1 MQIPSRTWPQDF
13 GIHRAYFH
21 YAPPRVVLCSYDSHG
36 RAGLKGLR
44 AECFSGRP
52 EISVLIK
59 MVRLFNVYFPKRTV
73 LLLASE
79 GALIWVALL
88 AAAFLCLG
96 ADFALAFRDERVYA
110 KLAFVG
116 MTCLL
121 CIYLADAYDPAIVS
135 NRRVVPS
142 RMIQGLGVACL
153 IVALVYYAFPSWE
166 VGRGFAILGI
176 SLIGILLL
184 AYRQMFFAMNSSERL
199 SETAIILGEGPLA
212 AALAR
217 EIESRPELGIRLVG
231 YLGKQWGAEEGNAST
246 RRLGAIED
254 LASVVARTPVQ
265 RIIVTMGDRR
275 SKLPVDDLLALKTS
289 GVMIQEG
296 SDFYEVTTGKLPIDS
311 LRLSWLIFSP
321 GFRVSKLTLFYK
333 RLVSLVLA
341 GSALLVLWPVMVLVA
356 IAIRLESKGPAIFRQ
371 SRIGKDGLP
380 FTVFKFRTM
389 RVDADSGGDALPVQ
403 DSDPRITRVGLWL
416 RRFRLDETPQ
426 LFNILRGNM
435 YFVGPRPFVPNQEL
449 ELAQQIPLYTQR
461 WTVKPG
467 ATGWAQVQR
476 GYCATLED
484 NNEKLAYDLYYIKNM
499 SIGLDLMIIFKTLK
513 TVLLGQGVR

>member
-1 MQIPSRTWPQDF
+1 
-13 GIHRAYFH
+13 
-21 YAPPRVVLCSYDSHG
+21 
-36 RAGLKGLR
+36 
-44 AECFSGRP
+44 
-52 EISVLIK
+52 VLIN

-79 GALIWVALL
+79 SALIWVALL
-88 AAAFLCLG
+88 GATFLCLG
-96 ADFALAFRDERVYA
+96 ADASVAFRDERVYA

-116 MTCLL
+116 LTCLL
-121 CIYLADAYDPAIVS
+121 CIYFSDAYDPAIVS

-142 RMIQGLGVACL
+142 RMIQGLAVACL

-166 VGRGFAILGI
+166 VGRGFAIVGI

-199 SETAIILGEGPLA
+199 SETAIILGGGALA
-212 AALAR
+212 ATLAR

-231 YLGKQWGAEEGNAST
+231 YLGREWGAEEGNPGT
-246 RRLGAIED
+246 RWLGAIED
-254 LASVVARTPVQ
+254 LAAVVEKTPVQ

-275 SKLPVDDLLALKTS
+275 SRLPLDDLLALKTS
-289 GVMIQEG
+289 GVAIQEG

-333 RLVSLVLA
+333 RLVSVILA
-341 GSALLVLWPVMVLVA
+341 GTALFLIWPLMVLIA
-356 IAIRLESKGPAIFRQ
+356 IAIRLDSEGPAIFRQ
-371 SRIGKDGLP
+371 ARIGKDGLP

-389 RVDADSGGDALPVQ
+389 RVNADAGGDALPVQ
-403 DSDPRITRVGLWL
+403 DTDARITRVGLWL
-416 RRFRLDETPQ
+416 RRFRLDESPQ
-426 LFNILRGNM
+426 LFNILRGHM

-484 NNEKLAYDLYYIKNM
+484 NSEKLEYDLYYIKNM
-499 SIGLDLMIIFKTLK
+499 SIGLDLMIIFQTLK
-513 TVLLGQGVR
+513 TLLLGQGGR

>member
-166 VGRGFAILGI
+166 VGRGFAIVGI

-184 AYRQMFFAMNSSERL
+184 A
-199 SETAIILGEGPLA
+199 
-212 AALAR
+212 
-217 EIESRPELGIRLVG
+217 
-231 YLGKQWGAEEGNAST
+231 
-246 RRLGAIED
+246 
-254 LASVVARTPVQ
+254 
-265 RIIVTMGDRR
+265 
-275 SKLPVDDLLALKTS
+275 
-289 GVMIQEG
+289 
-296 SDFYEVTTGKLPIDS
+296 
-311 LRLSWLIFSP
+311 
-321 GFRVSKLTLFYK
+321 
-333 RLVSLVLA
+333 
-341 GSALLVLWPVMVLVA
+341 
-356 IAIRLESKGPAIFRQ
+356 
-371 SRIGKDGLP
+371 
-380 FTVFKFRTM
+380 
-389 RVDADSGGDALPVQ
+389 
-403 DSDPRITRVGLWL
+403 
-416 RRFRLDETPQ
+416 
-426 LFNILRGNM
+426 
-435 YFVGPRPFVPNQEL
+435 
-449 ELAQQIPLYTQR
+449 
-461 WTVKPG
+461 
-467 ATGWAQVQR
+467 
-476 GYCATLED
+476 
-484 NNEKLAYDLYYIKNM
+484 
-499 SIGLDLMIIFKTLK
+499 
-513 TVLLGQGVR
+513 

>member
-1 MQIPSRTWPQDF
+1 
-13 GIHRAYFH
+13 
-21 YAPPRVVLCSYDSHG
+21 
-36 RAGLKGLR
+36 
-44 AECFSGRP
+44 
-52 EISVLIK
+52 VLIN

-79 GALIWVALL
+79 SALIWVALL
-88 AAAFLCLG
+88 GATFLCLG
-96 ADFALAFRDERVYA
+96 ADASVAFRDERVYA

-116 MTCLL
+116 LTCLL
-121 CIYLADAYDPAIVS
+121 CIYFSDAYDPAIVS

-142 RMIQGLGVACL
+142 RMIQGLAVACL

-166 VGRGFAILGI
+166 VGRGFAIVGI

-199 SETAIILGEGPLA
+199 SETAIILGGGALA
-212 AALAR
+212 ATLAR

-231 YLGKQWGAEEGNAST
+231 YLGREWGAEEGNPGT
-246 RRLGAIED
+246 RWLGAIED
-254 LASVVARTPVQ
+254 LAAVVEKTPVQ

-275 SKLPVDDLLALKTS
+275 SRLPLDDLLALKTS
-289 GVMIQEG
+289 GVAIQEG

-333 RLVSLVLA
+333 RLVSVILA
-341 GSALLVLWPVMVLVA
+341 GTALFLIWPLMVLIA
-356 IAIRLESKGPAIFRQ
+356 IAIRLDSEGPAIFRQ
-371 SRIGKDGLP
+371 ARIGKDGLP

-389 RVDADSGGDALPVQ
+389 RVNADAGGDALPVQ
-403 DSDPRITRVGLWL
+403 DNDARITRVGLWL
-416 RRFRLDETPQ
+416 RRFRLDESPQ
-426 LFNILRGNM
+426 LFNILRGHM

-484 NNEKLAYDLYYIKNM
+484 NSEKLEYDLYYIKNM
-499 SIGLDLMIIFKTLK
+499 SIGLDLMIIFQTLK
-513 TVLLGQGVR
+513 TLLLGQGGR